1 MAHFRKHRRKL
12 VKKIQ
17 GKDNNIPSEKPAVK
31 NAPGKD
37 SNGNPI
43 ANVVGKAA
51 ELAAGAKV
59 RKVTINSQFF
69 IEVDFKTVIDG
80 HFYCIS

>member
-1 MAHFRKHRRKL
+1 MAHFRKYRRVP
-12 VKKIQ
+12 VKKIH
-17 GKDNNIPSEKPAVK
+17 GKDNTIPYEKPAVK

-59 RKVTINSQFF
+59 RKVTINFQFLTKVEF
-69 IEVDFKTVIDG
+69 
-80 HFYCIS
+80 